1 MPTVQDILARKGTA
15 VITMAS
21 TGTVLDAA
29 RLMNDRG
36 IGGVLVTEAEHLVGV
51 FTERDVLRRVVAE
64 QRDPAS
70 TPIGD
75 VMTTAVISC
84 TRETSLEECSAVMT
98 TKRVRHLPVV
108 DGTGV
113 CGIVTAGD
121 LMAYQVAD
129 QQATIE
135 YLNGYVFDVR

>member
-1 MPTVQDILARKGTA
+1 MPTVDEILARKGTA
-15 VITMAS
+15 VITMPT
-21 TGTVLDAA
+21 TGTVLEAA
-29 RLMNDRG
+29 RLMNERG
-36 IGGVLVTEAEHLVGV
+36 IGGVLVTDGPHLVGV

-70 TPIGD
+70 TPLGE
-75 VMTTAVISC
+75 VMTTSVISC

-98 TKRVRHLPVV
+98 TQRVRHLPVI
-108 DGTGV
+108 DATGV

>member
-1 MPTVQDILARKGTA
+1 MPTVQDILARKGTD
-15 VITMAS
+15 VITMAA

-36 IGGVLVTEAEHLVGV
+36 IGGVLVTDGEHLVGV

-70 TPIGD
+70 TPVGE
-75 VMTTAVISC
+75 VMTTSVISC
-84 TRETSLEECSAVMT
+84 TRQTSLDECSAVMT

-108 DGTGV
+108 DVAGV